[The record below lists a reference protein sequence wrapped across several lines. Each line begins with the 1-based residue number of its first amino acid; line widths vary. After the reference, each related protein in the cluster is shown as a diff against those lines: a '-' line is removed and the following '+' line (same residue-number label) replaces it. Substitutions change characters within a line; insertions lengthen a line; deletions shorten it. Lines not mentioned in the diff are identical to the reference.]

1 MNEIE
6 QTEVSIIF
14 HLMVLIIHIF
24 NISSLIPNLEKLFF
38 TPFNIQETV
47 DIMQRN
53 KVNQEVLIDAAL
65 IGSNQDNMSTSSIGV
80 SCRTK
85 DPPM

>member
-38 TPFNIQETV
+38 HAFQYP
-47 DIMQRN
+47 RN
-53 KVNQEVLIDAAL
+53 SRHNA
-65 IGSNQDNMSTSSIGV
+65 T
-80 SCRTK
+80 
-85 DPPM
+85 